1 MKNKELEYEITIKQW
16 CEYYEDKNNIDI
28 KFAEWIAKNHY
39 ILFNEESQGVHVWC
53 NEENKYTTKELFNQY
68 FLENPPKR
76 IIFNKT
82 EIENSKYKFEVA
94 NLKSQLKNLKNKNK
108 KIKLLF
114 KTLKNNS
121 IDNKAII
128 SNVDL
133 FIKSWKREI
142 KN

>member
-1 MKNKELEYEITIKQW
+1 MKKEEITIKQW
-16 CEYYEDKNNIDI
+16 SEYYQERNNIDI
-28 KFAEWIAKNHY
+28 KFAEWIARNHY
-39 ILFNEESQGVHVWC
+39 VLYNEETNGVHVWY
-53 NEENKYTTKELFNQY
+53 NEENQYTTSELYTQY
-68 FLENPPKR
+68 FLENPPKT

-82 EIENSKYKFEVA
+82 EIENSRYKFEIA
-94 NLKSQLKNLKNKNK
+94 NLKRQIKNLKNKNK